1 MDTLSILLLFYML
14 IFFGVVFFWRSLRIW
29 QATGINPYRLSARE
43 YGQDNLHGLISRLFR
58 LTLLGVALVV
68 LVYALARPWY
78 GYLAPFAW
86 LQKLPVSATGCFFLS
101 ISLVWVL
108 VAQLKMGNSWRIGID
123 AEHKT
128 ELVTGGIFKLSR
140 NPIFLGMRVM
150 LAGLFLVLPNALT
163 LALWWLGDVL
173 MQAQVYLEEDYLV
186 QQHGAEYETY
196 RRQVRRW
203 L

>member
-1 MDTLSILLLFYML
+1 MDTLSIFLLLYML
-14 IFFGVVFFWRSLRIW
+14 IFFGIVFFWRSLRVW

-43 YGQDNLHGLISRLFR
+43 YGPDNLHMLISRYFR
-58 LTLLGVALVV
+58 LTMLGVALIV
-68 LVYALARPWY
+68 LIYVFAQPWY
-78 GYLAPFAW
+78 GYLAPFTW
-86 LQKLPVSATGCFFLS
+86 LQALPVGAAGWFFLS

-108 VAQLKMGNSWRIGID
+108 VAQLHMGNSWRIGID
-123 AEHKT
+123 DDHKT

-150 LAGLFLVLPNALT
+150 LVGLFLALPSALT

-173 MQAQVYLEEDYLV
+173 MQAQVYLEEEYLA
-186 QQHGAEYETY
+186 QQHGTAYEVY
-196 RRQVRRW
+196 RQQVRRW